1 VEKLLQ
7 FGLYELFGL
16 FLDFVATIVGHHISL
31 VWEVKF
37 FLVADNCPAAF
48 NKDRHA
54 INWDVFLLGV
64 RQKQSVRVLNFKSI
78 AQFFC
83 FIEKLL
89 FFEDLVRHHR
99 KLKLKE
105 LLGLRFF

>member
-37 FLVADNCPAAF
+37 FLVANNCPAAL
-48 NKDRHA
+48 NKDWHA
-54 INWDVFLLGV
+54 VNWDVFLLGI
-64 RQKQSVRVLNFKSI
+64 RQKQSVRVFNFKSI
-78 AQFFC
+78 AQFFR
-83 FIEKLL
+83 FIVELL
-89 FFEDLVRHHR
+89 FFEDFVRHHR
-99 KLKLKE
+99 KLELKE
-105 LLGLRFF
+105 LLGLRIF